1 MRFDPKTVLCGLQ
14 RAEEEGN
21 IPAIIARARTRRDA
35 SFSPGRRWTRRACRR
50 RFSTATAVNAREAPS
65 PSSFDRPLN
74 GTEGA
79 SLLVSTQGAGAAACW
94 RRRVLLLAAAG
105 AGAAGGGGCWRWR
118 RRVLSTPEIFG
129 CPCRVAHSDVRSPW
143 EISEICRK

>member
-1 MRFDPKTVLCGLQ
+1 MRFDPKTVLRGLQ

-79 SLLVSTQGAGAAACW
+79 SLLVSTQGTTSSEGERSSFGAAA
-94 RRRVLLLAAAG
+94 VKA
-105 AGAAGGGGCWRWR
+105 
-118 RRVLSTPEIFG
+118 VN
-129 CPCRVAHSDVRSPW
+129 VASLNA
-143 EISEICRK
+143 